1 MHTGFNGHEVCAKG
15 ITASQEW
22 VRGVTYDPNSSDWW
36 TAHAVQQSL
45 HPNALG
51 HSKIAGCVAEFV
63 AQAYRE
69 GTCRIGSDGNLH
81 SQPHP

>member
-1 MHTGFNGHEVCAKG
+1 
-15 ITASQEW
+15 

-51 HSKIAGCVAEFV
+51 HSKIAGCVADFV

-69 GTCRIGSDGNLH
+69 GACRIGSDGNLH
-81 SQPHP
+81 SRPHP